1 MTSWK
6 SKTRRAAAYSWA
18 VRDARRAAKAGR
30 AGIEQRQRDRVQK
43 LLAFV
48 RAHSPYLADL
58 YRDLPS
64 PLSDI
69 SQLPAVT
76 KAQMMSNFDD
86 WVTDPDVTQAD
97 VEAFIADPGLVGHDY
112 RGRYVVCTTS
122 GATGTPAILMHDQRA
137 LMIYNVLGYVRSLPV
152 SLLSPANV
160 WALVRGRGRLAA
172 VFVTGGHFLGGTMMA
187 RRHRTM
193 PWRAGTQRLFSAM
206 TPSDE
211 LVRQLNDFQPVVL
224 GGYPSVLEALA
235 EQKRSGSLR
244 IQPVLLNAAGET
256 LTTAARERIATAFGC
271 QVSNYYGSSEAV
283 GLTYECA
290 AQQLHVNDDWYIVEP
305 VDDHGDPVP
314 AGQLSHG
321 VLVTNLANRVQ
332 PIIRYQLGDRVV
344 MSAERCRC
352 GSAFPRIEVTGRTD
366 DTLSFPANGK
376 VVQVIPLAIATVAE
390 ETPGVLSCQLIQTEP
405 PKLMVRLAVKERGTK
420 PAVWEA
426 LRRRLAAY
434 LSEQGATQ
442 VKIENAAQP
451 PELHPLSG
459 KFRQVYS
466 QMGR

>member
-1 MTSWK
+1 MNNVELHRYPVGHFDVYTGTLFEAISAVETEFLQPPPDWRFFDERRPRVMTSWK

-76 KAQMMSNFDD
+76 KAQMMSHFDD

-172 VFVTGGHFLGGTMMA
+172 VFVTGGHFLGSTMMA

-193 PWRAGTQRLFSAM
+193 PWRAEHAA
-206 TPSDE
+206 
-211 LVRQLNDFQPVVL
+211 
-224 GGYPSVLEALA
+224 AL
-235 EQKRSGSLR
+235 LR
-244 IQPVLLNAAGET
+244 DRP
-256 LTTAARERIATAFGC
+256 
-271 QVSNYYGSSEAV
+271 
-283 GLTYECA
+283 
-290 AQQLHVNDDWYIVEP
+290 HW
-305 VDDHGDPVP
+305 
-314 AGQLSHG
+314 
-321 VLVTNLANRVQ
+321 TN
-332 PIIRYQLGDRVV
+332 
-344 MSAERCRC
+344 
-352 GSAFPRIEVTGRTD
+352 
-366 DTLSFPANGK
+366 
-376 VVQVIPLAIATVAE
+376 
-390 ETPGVLSCQLIQTEP
+390 
-405 PKLMVRLAVKERGTK
+405 
-420 PAVWEA
+420 W
-426 LRRRLAAY
+426 
-434 LSEQGATQ
+434 
-442 VKIENAAQP
+442 
-451 PELHPLSG
+451 
-459 KFRQVYS
+459 
-466 QMGR
+466 